1 MTTLTSPLPQGMG
14 SYNNRSNVGGYVTWK
29 GSGLYSN
36 PAAITSGNIRPLTN
50 KDPTNIYPTG
60 FGLPRPQK
68 WQYRKGTTTNPPTP
82 IIVINPNNPSQ
93 YVEIDPNRQVRSSTS
108 SSLIRQTIDYPGQY
122 SVKQNPIDETN
133 QTAQLDKDC
142 IDCKGIGLVTNYYP
156 EYYLTNNP
164 LPVCQTP
171 QNCCNEQR
179 KALLR
184 VRPAST
190 NLKKNY
196 YTTLQQYREN
206 RCQTYNQRIFN
217 FYSGTENLINNST
230 VESLTKFVKPGS
242 PYSST
247 NLYVAN
253 CYPNT
258 GLNDFTEADLIIFAY
273 EIMNSDGTLNT
284 DDIAYFNTL
293 SIKTIAEYVNFLN
306 TLPSGNSAQANQVF
320 KNIILNPYLGVSLNG
335 PSNPRGCKLVVYK
348 PSNSQFAVQ
357 GGVSSSTRTLKLGL
371 TTIEKNVYQNNVL
384 KGAGF
389 STVYANPGG
398 EPYTPL
404 IYKTKTPKCVPN
416 PYYPFMYKQQDN
428 PKTCFKNS
436 NDYLSKAVINLG
448 NLSAGPTVANN
459 GISTNWS

>member
-1 MTTLTSPLPQGMG
+1 MSTANYPLGTK
-14 SYNNRSNVGGYVTWK
+14 SYNNHLAIGGYKTWK
-29 GSGLYSN
+29 GTGQYSN

-50 KDPTNIYPTG
+50 NDPTNIYPTG
-60 FGLPRPQK
+60 FGLARPQK

-82 IIVINPNNPSQ
+82 IIITNPEDPSQ
-93 YVEIDPNRQVRSSTS
+93 YIEINPNRQVKSSTS
-108 SSLIRQTIDYPGQY
+108 TSLIGQTIDRPGQY
-122 SVKQNPIDETN
+122 SVKQNPIDENNETV
-133 QTAQLDKDC
+133 QLNKDC

-196 YTTLQQYREN
+196 YTTLQQYRQN
-206 RCQTYNQRIFN
+206 RCQTYEQRIFN

-230 VESLTKFVKPGS
+230 VESLTKFAKPGS

-247 NLYVAN
+247 NLYVGN

-273 EIMNSDGTLNT
+273 EIMNSDGSLNAE
-284 DDIAYFNTL
+284 DIAYFNTL

-306 TLPSGNSAQANQVF
+306 TLPSGNSEQANQVF
-320 KNIILNPYLGVSLNG
+320 KNIILNPYLGVSING

-348 PSNSQFAVQ
+348 PSNAQFAVQ

-371 TTIEKNVYQNNVL
+371 TTIEKNVYQNNIL

-389 STVYANPGG
+389 STVYANGG
-398 EPYTPL
+398 GQPYTPL

-416 PYYPFMYKQQDN
+416 PAYPFMYKQQDN
-428 PKTCFKNS
+428 PKTCFRNS
-436 NDYLSKAVINLG
+436 NDYLSKNIQDLG
-448 NLSAGPTVANN
+448 NLGAGPTVANN
-459 GISTNWS
+459 GVSTHWS

>member
-29 GSGLYSN
+29 GTGMYSN

-50 KDPTNIYPTG
+50 KDPTNVFPTG
-60 FGLPRPQK
+60 FGLPRPLK
-68 WQYRKGTTTNPPTP
+68 WQYRKGTTSNVP
-82 IIVINPNNPSQ
+82 IIVSNPENPND
-93 YVEIDPNRQVRSSTS
+93 YFEINTNRQVKSSTS
-108 SSLIRQTIDYPGQY
+108 TSLIRQTMDYPGQY
-122 SVKQNPIDETN
+122 SVKQNSTEQVSET
-133 QTAQLDKDC
+133 TKLDKDC
-142 IDCKGIGLVTNYYP
+142 VNCKGIGLVTNYYP

-164 LPVCQTP
+164 LPVCETP

-196 YTTLQQYREN
+196 YTTLEQYRQN
-206 RCQTYNQRIFN
+206 RCQTYDQKVFN
-217 FYSGTENLINNST
+217 FYSGTETTGSDST
-230 VESLTKFVKPGS
+230 LETLSKFAKPGS

-247 NLYVAN
+247 NLYVGN

-258 GLNDFTEADLIIFAY
+258 GLNDFTEADLLIFAY
-273 EIMNSDGTLNT
+273 EIMKSNGTLS
-284 DDIAYFNTL
+284 DADVAYFNTQ
-293 SIKTIAEYVNFLN
+293 SIKTIAGYVSYLN
-306 TLPSGNSAQANQVF
+306 TLPSGNSVQANQVF
-320 KNIILNPYLGVSLNG
+320 KNIILNPYLGASLNG

-348 PSNSQFAVQ
+348 PSNPQFAVQ

-371 TTIEKNVYQNNVL
+371 TTIEKNVYQNNIL
-384 KGAGF
+384 KGSGF
-389 STVYANPGG
+389 ASVYANGG
-398 EPYTPL
+398 GQPFTPL
-404 IYKTKTPKCVPN
+404 IYKTKTPACVPN

-436 NDYLSKAVINLG
+436 DDYLYKNVSNTG